1 MIGEALRPVRILAIL
16 MVVLPLLSTTGAIAE
31 DIAGSADHPLVPRY
45 EGSEILAYETN
56 AFDEFTLIAGPTRA
70 ADSDVIPPP
79 IVSKRPIDLEGE
91 ITHLMYGAPEGR
103 TALEVFRNYEG
114 AIADAG
120 FEILFSCSEEECG
133 QGFNRVMNPDVQSDV
148 LLYDTEQRYLA
159 AQMSGEQ
166 GDVYLSLYVT
176 EYDPTNRAYMKLDVI
191 EIAPMEEAMTV
202 VEASEMERGLDTDG
216 SIAIYGIL
224 FDFDEATIR
233 PDSKPQLDQIGEL
246 LTSRPELDV
255 LIVGHT
261 DAQGALDYNLGLS
274 ERRAANV
281 VQALVQ
287 NYGID
292 ASRLEPVGVGMA
304 APVASNRTEDGR
316 ALNRR
321 VEIVELPEGS

>member
-1 MIGEALRPVRILAIL
+1 MVGEVLRPVRTLAIL
-16 MVVLPLLSTTGAIAE
+16 AMALPLFGATGALAE

-45 EGSEILAYETN
+45 EGSQIIAYETN
-56 AFDEFTLIAGPTRA
+56 AFDEYTLIAGPTRA
-70 ADSDVIPPP
+70 ADSDIIPPP
-79 IVSKRPIDLEGE
+79 IVSKRPIDLEGTV
-91 ITHLMYGAPEGR
+91 THLMYSAPEGR
-103 TALEVFRNYEG
+103 SALEVFRNYET

-120 FEILFSCSEEECG
+120 FEILFSCSQEECG
-133 QGFNRVMNPDVQSDV
+133 EGFNRVMNPNSQSDV

-159 AQMSGEQ
+159 AEMSGAE

-176 EYDPTNRAYMKLDVI
+176 EYDPDNRTYMKLDVI

-216 SIAIYGIL
+216 SVAVYGIL

-246 LTSRPELDV
+246 LTSRPELNV

-261 DAQGALDYNLGLS
+261 DAQGALDYNLDLS
-274 ERRAANV
+274 ERRAASV
-281 VQALVQ
+281 VSALVRD
-287 NYGID
+287 YGI
-292 ASRLEPVGVGMA
+292 AETRLTPVGVGMA